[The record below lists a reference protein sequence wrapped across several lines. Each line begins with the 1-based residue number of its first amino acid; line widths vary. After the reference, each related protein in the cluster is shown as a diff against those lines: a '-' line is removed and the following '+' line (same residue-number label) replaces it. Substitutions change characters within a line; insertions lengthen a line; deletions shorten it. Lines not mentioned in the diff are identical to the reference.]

1 MVKND
6 GACGALV
13 SEVVAAHL
21 GFASHCGAKWLCGRL
36 RGLSRCDASDLL
48 LGATLAT
55 TDDK

>member
-1 MVKND
+1 MGKND

-21 GFASHCGAKWLCGRL
+21 RFASHP
-36 RGLSRCDASDLL
+36 RCQSGYAVGGDAGDLL